1 VTTVWITIAVLAA
14 GTIAI
19 KATGPLTVGGRRPS
33 ERTFRVISLFAPALL
48 AALVVY
54 ETFGIAGHG
63 GGVTVDERVVGLGTA
78 AVALA
83 LRLPMGV
90 VVIGAAAATALAR
103 ALG

>member
-54 ETFGIAGHG
+54 ETFGAAGHG
-63 GGVTVDERVVGLGTA
+63 GVTIDERVVGLGTA
-78 AVALA
+78 AAALA
-83 LRLPMGV
+83 LRLPMGA